1 MIRDITIGQYYPAQS
16 QVHRLDPRV
25 KIVCTLAFLVSLF
38 LQNSIL
44 GYGDPA
50 FKSTGKIYC
59 QRTETHRDPAAF
71 YGADEPVPYEE
82 WKYPLS
88 LWNPYDHG
96 GWSADMRFYDGET
109 DLSGDGIFHHDI
121 YDHSEQP
128 DRRNR
133 KAASSAEPDPCSGA

>member
-38 LQNSIL
+38 LQNSI
-44 GYGDPA
+44 
-50 FKSTGKIYC
+50 
-59 QRTETHRDPAAF
+59 
-71 YGADEPVPYEE
+71 ADEPVPYEE

-88 LWNPYDHG
+88 LWNPYDYG
-96 GWSADMRFYDGET
+96 GRAADMRFYDGET